1 MISSIGFVAAASDNA
16 NNHSIDVNDS
26 SSSNLLELNDEIHYC
41 PLGDNHYEIPEVS
54 ADYIHYLNNHV
65 LKNKKTD
72 NNHLSNNKKADTHLL
87 KNKKTDNNLLLK
99 NKKVSSKQYLKN

>member
-16 NNHSIDVNDS
+16 TNHSIDVNDS

-54 ADYIHYLNNHV
+54 ADYIHYLNNH
-65 LKNKKTD
+65 
-72 NNHLSNNKKADTHLL
+72 
-87 KNKKTDNNLLLK
+87 LLK

>member
-26 SSSNLLELNDEIHYC
+26 SSSNLLELHDEIHYC

-54 ADYIHYLNNHV
+54 ADYIHYLNNHI
-65 LKNKKTD
+65 LKNKKAD

-87 KNKKTDNNLLLK
+87 KNKK
-99 NKKVSSKQYLKN
+99 VSSKQYLKN

>member
-41 PLGDNHYEIPEVS
+41 PLGDNHYEILEVS

-65 LKNKKTD
+65 LKNKKAD